1 MNSIHDMG
9 GMEGFG
15 PINPE
20 LNDHCFHEDW
30 EKRVFGMFIG
40 LFAGGAFNL
49 DEFRHSQERMGNR
62 HYLEGS
68 YYEHWLEAFQ
78 TLLDEAGTITRA
90 EIEQRMDELL
100 EEAS

>member
-30 EKRVFGMFIG
+30 EKRVFGMFFG
-40 LFAGGAFNL
+40 LFAGGTFNL
-49 DEFRHSQERMGNR
+49 DECRHSQERMGNR
-62 HYLEGS
+62 VR
-68 YYEHWLEAFQ
+68 
-78 TLLDEAGTITRA
+78 TIFRVRRRA
-90 EIEQRMDELL
+90 P
-100 EEAS
+100 ASVKGPK